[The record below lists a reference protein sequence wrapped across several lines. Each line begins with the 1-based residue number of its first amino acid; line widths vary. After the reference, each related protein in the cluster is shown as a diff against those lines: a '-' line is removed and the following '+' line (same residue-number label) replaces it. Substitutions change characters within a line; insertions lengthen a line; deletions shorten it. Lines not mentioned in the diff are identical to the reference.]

1 MYSFSRFGFLT
12 CCHST
17 LYAFVTSVTLLL
29 SHSPPSLPA
38 MTRPPLP
45 RNLNI
50 PRWKPPKPHLAKY
63 HPPPPRPTTDY
74 PHFHPPTSPQL
85 PPRRQPA
92 FNPGGF
98 GLQSQPAP
106 APAPTSFWD
115 KGKERE
121 RQIDEIQ
128 KKDDQLRREEEM
140 IEGKSP
146 KEGREEAE
154 ACYVVRLSCAHSLIP
169 MLIPYI
175 VHVSRHLRR
184 YITLPPIRCLFFT
197 LPHLFLRSPSPTKHG
212 VRSTLTLQMPFSS
225 TQDYLLL
232 HMSLHEVM
240 TSRRPRPP
248 SLDGG
253 RTLSG
258 RARVSIPTNFSL
270 FAPMS
275 SAGVSAAQ
283 ARARLTRLETVRHD
297 GRLDS
302 RCSVYTI

>member
-17 LYAFVTSVTLLL
+17 LYAFVSSVTLLL
-29 SHSPPSLPA
+29 SHSPPSLRA

-63 HPPPPRPTTDY
+63 HPPPPRPATDF

-169 MLIPYI
+169 CSYHILFLLAATCD
-175 VHVSRHLRR
+175 V
-184 YITLPPIRCLFFT
+184 TLRCLPFVASSLLS
-197 LPHLFLRSPSPTKHG
+197 LPSSSVHHRLRNMG
-212 VRSTLTLQMPFSS
+212 
-225 TQDYLLL
+225 Y
-232 HMSLHEVM
+232 
-240 TSRRPRPP
+240 
-248 SLDGG
+248 
-253 RTLSG
+253 
-258 RARVSIPTNFSL
+258 
-270 FAPMS
+270 
-275 SAGVSAAQ
+275 AQ
-283 ARARLTRLETVRHD
+283 L
-297 GRLDS
+297 
-302 RCSVYTI
+302 